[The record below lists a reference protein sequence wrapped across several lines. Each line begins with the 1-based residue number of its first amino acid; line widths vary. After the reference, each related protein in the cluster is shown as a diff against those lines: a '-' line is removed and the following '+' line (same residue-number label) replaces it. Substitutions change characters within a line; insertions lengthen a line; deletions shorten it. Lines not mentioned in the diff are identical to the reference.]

1 MNSDGLLQE
10 LRDDGLYSG
19 RSKVVL
25 ADPFGSVSGRATV
38 RVTHNSRS
46 EAEVSIEEF
55 EAPPEYDNNLVA
67 FLNASPPRRQGDK
80 TVVSIGVDFDDRL
93 VTSFE
98 LDTDAGIFSASSGM
112 LRTPVLWG
120 FRPNETL
127 SLVLRPYI
135 QSTRQQDGEV
145 LAYPPAGPFRESSS
159 SEAKAVKPFA
169 GARRCELHPVCC
181 GWPRLRSAKGV
192 DGRFVPLTVRNENAR
207 HEWIPV
213 DADHPNRETS
223 MSGPPVT

>member
-1 MNSDGLLQE
+1 MNSDGLFQE

-145 LAYPPAGPFRESSS
+145 LAYPLQGPFENHHL
-159 SEAKAVKPFA
+159 
-169 GARRCELHPVCC
+169 ARRRPSNHLLALDGASFIPFV
-181 GWPRLRSAKGV
+181 V
-192 DGRFVPLTVRNENAR
+192 DGHDCGRQKALMVASSLLLCEMKMLATSGFLSMPIILTEKLR
-207 HEWIPV
+207 
-213 DADHPNRETS
+213 
-223 MSGPPVT
+223 